1 MAPVQ
6 SSLAAGADYRSGR
19 SADSLGAGQGF
30 GMGNVDIFTPQ
41 DFLSTH
47 KSFPK
52 LLANDEIKQR
62 FTARED
68 EANPA
73 KRLYTRLGKYSLY
86 ATFITFTAVI
96 FAVTLE
102 PLFFPN
108 PDLRPSDHWL
118 FKSVLALLGIGGVA
132 AQLYL
137 LRGPLKDKWL
147 DARFHAERLRS
158 IKFQAF
164 QEAARGGD
172 AAVDG
177 YTQTALGNLSVE
189 LGNITS
195 ARHNFRP
202 KDRVLA
208 PSSATVTLTSK
219 QLDELKD
226 AFKRL
231 RIDVQ
236 TAFARGEIKRISE
249 DRKLPAAASEI
260 SFWAGAALAY
270 FDAVLAFFIVD
281 PPIRA
286 WFHFV
291 TLELFVLSAL
301 LFVLERGRSYGL
313 ALERY
318 EDYRDQMLQL
328 DKQLE
333 LAGTA
338 DDFVACVAETERQA
352 LQELKVFCREAE
364 KSTYL
369 I

>member
-1 MAPVQ
+1 
-6 SSLAAGADYRSGR
+6 
-19 SADSLGAGQGF
+19 
-30 GMGNVDIFTPQ
+30 MGNVDIFTPQ
-41 DFLSTH
+41 DFLDTH

-52 LLANDEIKQR
+52 LLANEEIKKRSIEQE
-62 FTARED
+62 AA
-68 EANPA
+68 ANPA
-73 KRLYTRLGKYSLY
+73 KRFYTLLGKYSLY
-86 ATFITFTAVI
+86 ATFFTFTAVI
-96 FAVTLE
+96 FAVTIESLY
-102 PLFFPN
+102 FPD
-108 PDLRPSDHWL
+108 PATRPSAHPA
-118 FKSVLALLGIGGVA
+118 FTTALAFLGVTGVA

-137 LRGPLKDKWL
+137 LRGPLKTKWL

-172 AAVDG
+172 AAVDA

-189 LGNITS
+189 IGSVTS

-208 PSSATVTLTSK
+208 PSAATVQLTAR

-226 AFKRL
+226 AYKRL
-231 RIDVQ
+231 RLDVQ
-236 TAFARGEIKRISE
+236 TAFARNEIKRISE

-260 SFWAGAALAY
+260 SFWAAAALAY
-270 FDAVLAFFIVD
+270 FDAVLAFFVVD
-281 PPIRA
+281 PPTRA
-286 WFHFV
+286 WFHFI

-333 LAGTA
+333 LANTA
-338 DDFVACVAETERQA
+338 DEFVACVAETERQA
-352 LQELKVFCREAE
+352 LHELKVFCRESE
-364 KSTYL
+364 NSTYL